1 MSILTGSVF
10 ESVSNPPLLD
20 DPDSVD
26 RCANGSVDGS
36 VKLPQGERLEYDP
49 ITETEA
55 YKFVA
60 YWQGVDN
67 IDGQIWDWLFDGYG
81 TGRDVPGEYSCKITG
96 NATGSRYEFKDGSV
110 IVMAAGAW
118 DFGIHAKHLENRK
131 TLAKLFNRLLSSTVD
146 WGWSLDDLKYIW
158 PEAFNDLGS
167 DWADPDGPE
176 ALRTQAMLQEV
187 FELIEDPVAFC
198 QYEPIGIEGRYS
210 LNSALDHVL
219 ESRLPGGVDDDT
231 LAMVQEDL
239 VVPCMDALGDI
250 YELFPGY
257 GDTFATLSEF
267 GETHDHKT
275 VLKVIRQA
283 IASLD

>member
-1 MSILTGSVF
+1 
-10 ESVSNPPLLD
+10 
-20 DPDSVD
+20 
-26 RCANGSVDGS
+26 
-36 VKLPQGERLEYDP
+36 
-49 ITETEA
+49 
-55 YKFVA
+55 
-60 YWQGVDN
+60 
-67 IDGQIWDWLFDGYG
+67 
-81 TGRDVPGEYSCKITG
+81 
-96 NATGSRYEFKDGSV
+96 
-110 IVMAAGAW
+110 
-118 DFGIHAKHLENRK
+118 
-131 TLAKLFNRLLSSTVD
+131 
-146 WGWSLDDLKYIW
+146 
-158 PEAFNDLGS
+158 
-167 DWADPDGPE
+167 
-176 ALRTQAMLQEV
+176 MLQEV